1 MPKANPRLDF
11 PNSAGPGD
19 ARCIAVHRRDACP
32 ALACPAAVLA
42 VIYDKNN
49 VDAEHAR
56 QLEIAHKLLSDVFD
70 VRTTLVRVSG
80 EMSDQLEQITV
91 ATLEEV
97 ENQLSQWDS
106 QEHSKFVQ
114 EAEKLFN
121 RISTRLGPVVAKEI
135 LKLQLPSAAEVAS
148 IAESLTEPW
157 VFTSQKQTAP
167 PVCAT
172 RNRARS

>member
-1 MPKANPRLDF
+1 MT
-11 PNSAGPGD
+11 
-19 ARCIAVHRRDACP
+19 
-32 ALACPAAVLA
+32 
-42 VIYDKNN
+42 KNN

-135 LKLQLPSAAEVAS
+135 FKTTAAKRRRGSEYCR
-148 IAESLTEPW
+148 EL
-157 VFTSQKQTAP
+157 
-167 PVCAT
+167 
-172 RNRARS
+172 NRALGFHVTKTNSPTQSARRAIELGLERKQDEEALIKIIGRLLRKGRSGSK